1 VSYILGIDTGGTFTD
16 GVLMDPAARQV
27 HSTAK
32 AFTTRQ
38 DLSVGIRNCFR
49 KLPVDQLSQ
58 VSMVCL
64 STTLATNAVVEG
76 RQSRVGLFL
85 LGRRI
90 DQDLPADFCIPLQ
103 GELDIKGRQR
113 TGIDRE
119 QVRKAAKS
127 LEGKIEAAAVS
138 SFASVRNPIHE
149 IQVKEILH
157 EVLDVPVVCA
167 HELCQSLGF
176 YDRTVTAAL
185 NAGLITC
192 ITTLIANVKMI
203 MKEFSLG
210 EIPLMIVKGDGSLMK
225 WEYALNRP
233 VETILS
239 GPAASVVGARFL
251 TETKDAL
258 VVDMGGTTTDIAC
271 IRDGKA
277 RLKESGAEVGGWCP
291 QIRAVNVSTFGIGG
305 DSRLSPEKDGRLS
318 IGPHRVVPLSMADRY
333 SKVTGVEGKGKE
345 EKGWHSAL
353 TPTDLLHASGRI
365 SRWDVKAAAAGARE
379 MADQMHMD
387 YEEFLKF
394 AVNEIEEKLAAAC
407 REALKKETFG
417 EAAAKTVIALGAPV
431 SAWMPKVCDK
441 LPAVL
446 IIPPHAEVANA
457 IGAASGSVSVEEK
470 VLLRPDQYHERIV
483 VHAPWGV
490 ASFESLEEAKAYA
503 MEKAEESVRR
513 KAECAGGERVTA
525 TCQAEEIRMEH
536 PDTGEKQFI
545 EMRICAVAVGS
556 PSWSNHK

>member
-1 VSYILGIDTGGTFTD
+1 MSYILGIDTGGTFTD

-192 ITTLIANVKMI
+192 IT
-203 MKEFSLG
+203 
-210 EIPLMIVKGDGSLMK
+210 
-225 WEYALNRP
+225 
-233 VETILS
+233 
-239 GPAASVVGARFL
+239 
-251 TETKDAL
+251 
-258 VVDMGGTTTDIAC
+258 
-271 IRDGKA
+271 
-277 RLKESGAEVGGWCP
+277 
-291 QIRAVNVSTFGIGG
+291 
-305 DSRLSPEKDGRLS
+305 
-318 IGPHRVVPLSMADRY
+318 H
-333 SKVTGVEGKGKE
+333 
-345 EKGWHSAL
+345 
-353 TPTDLLHASGRI
+353 
-365 SRWDVKAAAAGARE
+365 
-379 MADQMHMD
+379 
-387 YEEFLKF
+387 
-394 AVNEIEEKLAAAC
+394 
-407 REALKKETFG
+407 
-417 EAAAKTVIALGAPV
+417 
-431 SAWMPKVCDK
+431 
-441 LPAVL
+441 
-446 IIPPHAEVANA
+446 
-457 IGAASGSVSVEEK
+457 
-470 VLLRPDQYHERIV
+470 
-483 VHAPWGV
+483 
-490 ASFESLEEAKAYA
+490 
-503 MEKAEESVRR
+503 
-513 KAECAGGERVTA
+513 
-525 TCQAEEIRMEH
+525 
-536 PDTGEKQFI
+536 
-545 EMRICAVAVGS
+545 
-556 PSWSNHK
+556 